1 MKTRIILTKYCCVL
15 PLKIIAW
22 FLLIFAL
29 PFLAVGLLLDK
40 FDEDIHF

>member
-1 MKTRIILTKYCCVL
+1 MQTRIIFTKYCCVL

-29 PFLAVGLLLDK
+29 PLLAVGLLLDK
-40 FDEDIHF
+40 FDEDIYF